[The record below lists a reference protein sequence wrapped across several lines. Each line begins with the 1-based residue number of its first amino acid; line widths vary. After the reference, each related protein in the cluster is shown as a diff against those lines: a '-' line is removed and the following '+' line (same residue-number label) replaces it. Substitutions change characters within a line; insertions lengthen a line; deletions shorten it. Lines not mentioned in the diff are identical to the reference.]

1 MGKSSGRKSRS
12 FSAMEMDV
20 AGQLMQLCQYYIS
33 SSTAEQRRQTNPVPG
48 CLNKDH
54 PPPLMEELEEEEEE
68 HLQPKKRR
76 FKSIDFIY
84 SSTKPLILKKMKV

>member
-1 MGKSSGRKSRS
+1 MGKSSGRKSWS

-20 AGQLMQLCQYYIS
+20 AGQFMQLCQHYIS
-33 SSTAEQRRQTNPVPG
+33 SSTAEQRRQTNPGPG
-48 CLNKDH
+48 CLNKDR
-54 PPPLMEELEEEEEE
+54 PPPLMEELEEEEE